1 VSLSSLHP
9 VVYETR
15 VAQLR
20 ASRRVRDRFAGVP
33 VARRRLDADLAWA
46 GVRHSSLLRRRLGST
61 DPALQEAKVVNLDLA
76 VRGLD
81 RLVIEP
87 GAVLSFWDR
96 VGAPSAGRGF
106 VEGLVLVAGEVS
118 TGVGGGL
125 CQLSNLLYWMAL
137 HAPLQVA
144 EHHHHG
150 FDPFPDDGRVL
161 PFGSGA
167 SVFYNYVDL
176 RLRNA
181 TDGPIEVR
189 VRVGPTHLHGEL
201 RADRPWP
208 HAYHVEERAHRF
220 SHDAD
225 GRVRRRNELWRRV
238 VDRRTGD
245 VTAVERITVNDSLVK
260 YPVPEALIAEEL
272 MEPLGA

>member
-1 VSLSSLHP
+1 MSVSSIHP
-9 VVYETR
+9 VVYEAR

-20 ASRRVRDRFAGVP
+20 ASRRLRDRMDAVP
-33 VARRRLDADLAWA
+33 FARRQLESDLPWT

-61 DPALQEAKVVNLDLA
+61 DPALQESKIVNLRLA
-76 VRGLD
+76 FRALD
-81 RLVIEP
+81 RVVIEP

-96 VGAPSAGRGF
+96 VGAPSARRGF
-106 VEGLVLVAGEVS
+106 VEGLVLVAGDVS
-118 TGVGGGL
+118 TGIGGGL

-137 HAPLQVA
+137 HAPLDVV

-176 RLRNA
+176 RLRNP
-181 TDGPIEVR
+181 TDAPVEIR

-201 RADRPWP
+201 RAAAPWP
-208 HAYHVEERAHRF
+208 LAYHVEERAHRF
-220 SHDAD
+220 ARVAD
-225 GRVRRRNELWRRV
+225 GRVRRSNELWRRA

-260 YPVPEALIAEEL
+260 YPVPAEL
-272 MEPLGA
+272 LAPGGA